1 MSHAPTRPPVL
12 RERIIAGL
20 LGILEGFAL
29 SVLPR
34 RPLRK
39 RLLGLVDRA
48 FARMHRQ
55 SCSEDGLGSRG
66 GGASGD
72 AAATE
77 VEPQ

>member
-20 LGILEGFAL
+20 LGILEWFAL

-34 RPLRK
+34 GPRRR

-55 SCSEDGLGSRG
+55 SCNK
-66 GGASGD
+66 D
-72 AAATE
+72 A
-77 VEPQ
+77 QL